1 VSGGILNR
9 QNLFGT
15 TEIAFDAAFAV
26 ASLLIARLI
35 PGTAVL
41 FVFVCFALFYLLFGI
56 RGLLFLMHS
65 QRLAAFEQRHAAIRS
80 LARSPWQFN
89 PFGAAE
95 STLRWRTA
103 LSQVLIGLV
112 TLFVIAFVIVHG

>member
-1 VSGGILNR
+1 VSGRILNK

-15 TEIAFDAAFAV
+15 IEIAFDTAFAV

-35 PGTAVL
+35 PGTTGLV
-41 FVFVCFALFYLLFGI
+41 VFVCFALYYLLFGV
-56 RGLLFLMHS
+56 RGFLFLLHS
-65 QRLAAFEQRHAAIRS
+65 EGLTGFEQRHAAIRS
-80 LARSPWQFN
+80 LVRSPWQFN

-103 LSQVLIGLV
+103 LAQALSGLG
-112 TLFVIAFVIVHG
+112 TIFVIAFVIMR